1 MATRAKPKTEESI
14 VIEPLRSAS
23 IEAFIVGERLICNRM
38 SEKARRQILLP
49 SGRKTTTERASTLK
63 HDPPAEFRD
72 SPYRMPDG
80 ETLLA
85 CAGGAFKSA
94 LVTAAG
100 RTPGATKA
108 SIEQLVSIPAD
119 YVRVWG
125 VPELLM
131 SVTRSADIAHT
142 PDIRSRAIL
151 RQWAARV
158 TIQFVTPLRPTAILT
173 LLANA
178 GIVSGIGDWRQ
189 EKGAGSY
196 GSFVVV
202 SGPKDENFQRIVKT
216 GGRKAQEAAMQD
228 PRPYDME
235 SADMLAW
242 FHTESKRRGFTDT
255 PKGAPVNEPE
265 EVTA

>member
-1 MATRAKPKTEESI
+1 MATRAKKPVDESI
-14 VIEPLRSAS
+14 TIAPLRSAT

-49 SGRKTTTERASTLK
+49 SGRKTATERASTLK
-63 HDPPAEFRD
+63 HDPPQEFRD
-72 SPYRMPDG
+72 SPYRMPNG
-80 ETLLA
+80 ETLL
-85 CAGGAFKSA
+85 CVPGGAFKSA

-100 RTPGATKA
+100 RTPEVTKA
-108 SIEQLVSIPAD
+108 SIEQLVSVPDD

-125 VPELLM
+125 VPEMLM
-131 SVTRSADIAHT
+131 SVTRSADIART

-151 RQWAARV
+151 RKWCARL
-158 TIQFVTPLRPTAILT
+158 TIKFVTPLRPTAILT

-202 SGPKDENFQRIVKT
+202 HGPKDDHFQAIVRA

-228 PRPYDME
+228 PHPYDME
-235 SADMLAW
+235 TEDMLAW
-242 FHTESKRRGFTDT
+242 FHTESKRRGFGDT
-255 PKGAPVNEPE
+255 PKAPVDEPE
-265 EVTA
+265 EVAA